1 MTKST
6 EQTFDA
12 LAKTY
17 EKDVD
22 QMSPYNADYERP
34 AMMELIP
41 DVLEG
46 KTILDAGCSAGWYTE
61 ALTKRG
67 ASVTGIDLSPQMIQ
81 KAEKRLNGRA
91 RLLSHDLSEPLPFQD
106 NEFDLIV
113 SSLTLHYLEDWQPI
127 FEEFNRVLKQ
137 GGTLLFST
145 HHPFMDFVNFKCDN
159 YFEKKQLTD
168 SWDKPNINIDVQFYR
183 RPMQEIIN
191 ETSCFFTIEQ
201 MIEPQPKDSMRNKK
215 PDGYQYLMTHPHFL
229 ILKAK
234 KG

>member
-17 EKDVD
+17 EEDVD
-22 QMSPYNADYERP
+22 QASPYNADYERP

-41 DVLEG
+41 DLLEG
-46 KTILDAGCSAGWYTE
+46 KTVLDAGCSAGWYTE
-61 ALTKRG
+61 ALVKRG
-67 ASVTGIDLSPQMIQ
+67 ASVTGIDLSLQMIE

-91 RLLSHDLSEPLPFQD
+91 RLLSHDLSKPLPFHD

-113 SSLTLHYLEDWQPI
+113 SSLTLHYLKDWQPV
-127 FEEFNRVLKQ
+127 FEEFNRVLKR

-145 HHPFMDFVNFKCDN
+145 HHPFMDFVNFECMD
-159 YFEKKQLTD
+159 YFEKKLLND
-168 SWDKPNINIDVQFYR
+168 SWEKPGITIEVQFYR

-191 ETSCFFTIEQ
+191 CTSRYFTIDE
-201 MIEPQPKDSMRNKK
+201 MVEPQPKESMKAKK
-215 PDGYQYLMTHPHFL
+215 PEGYVYLMTKPHFL
-229 ILKAK
+229 IVKAK